1 VENFGGENMGRP
13 MSMRTVAFASFIGT
27 AIEWYDFFLYGTAAA
42 VVFGPLFFP
51 EFDPLVGTLVAF
63 GTFAVGYF
71 ARPFGGVIFG
81 HFGDRVGRKSMLVL
95 TLVLMGV
102 ATFLVGLLPTYG
114 QVGIWAPLALLTLRI
129 VQGIAVGGEWGGAVL
144 MAVEHAPEDKR
155 GFYGSFPHMGAPA
168 GLLLSTGVFSLFATL
183 PSEQFLAW
191 GWRVPFLFSMLLL
204 VVGLFIRLRIVE
216 SPAFARLKESQAQA
230 RMPILDVIRAP
241 RNVLLIVALRFVES
255 GSSSIFAFFASTYV
269 VQQLGLPAS
278 VGLVG
283 VTIAAAV
290 GLVTVPLSGALSDR
304 FGRRVVYAAA
314 AVYLALVAFPVFW
327 LMNTREPTLI
337 WLALVVGLSLGS
349 YMTYGPM
356 AALFSELFNTR
367 VRYTG
372 ASLGY
377 QLGGAIATGL
387 APLVAT
393 TLLAAFG
400 GASWTVSLFIVVL
413 ALVSLAAILLVPET
427 SRHGVAEDQARTP
440 DVVEG

>member
-1 VENFGGENMGRP
+1 